1 MSLKGQLVSL
11 AAKQFLSSYLK
22 DYAKMLNFSVE
33 PSTRTISLELLPKGE
48 ASPIKVTLTGYEIL
62 QNGTGATSIRFAQ
75 TAASREW
82 IDTLL
87 AEYLRGKPI
96 VLPAQAAPLLKLLL

>member
-1 MSLKGQLVSL
+1 MSLKGQLISI

-22 DYAKMLNFSVE
+22 DYAQMLNFSVE
-33 PSTRTISLELLPKGE
+33 PATRTISLELLPKGE
-48 ASPIKVTLTGYEIL
+48 PSPIKVTLTGYEIT
-62 QNGTGATSIRFAQ
+62 QSGNKATIQFAQ

-87 AEYLRGKPI
+87 AEYLRGKPFE
-96 VLPAQAAPLLKLLL
+96 LPAKAAPLLKLLL

>member
-1 MSLKGQLVSL
+1 M
-11 AAKQFLSSYLK
+11 AARQFLSSYLK
-22 DYAKMLNFSVE
+22 NYAQMLNFSVE

-48 ASPIKVTLTGYEIL
+48 PGPIKVTLTGYEIT
-62 QNGTGATSIRFAQ
+62 QSGNRTTIQFAQ

-87 AEYLRGKPI
+87 AECLRGKPFE
-96 VLPAQAAPLLKLLL
+96 LPAKAAPLLKLLL